1 MDSAAAA
8 AFRCS
13 ADFEAEEKAAF
24 VRNTK
29 AASLAIFRGF
39 LRVGE
44 KPEAVVGGI
53 HHQFA
58 VRKELCCTLC
68 GGGSEPAKSRIR
80 ADFGLPHGQSFQ
92 NSFDEPRV
100 GMPDLKPD
108 GRGFAN
114 LSKSAY
120 ADGA

>member
-8 AFRCS
+8 AFRNS
-13 ADFEAEEKAAF
+13 TDFEAEEKAAF
-24 VRNTK
+24 VGLTK
-29 AASLAIFRGF
+29 AALLAIFRGV

-58 VRKELCCTLC
+58 VRKELCCTLRGC
-68 GGGSEPAKSRIR
+68 GPEPAKSWIR

-100 GMPDLKPD
+100 GMPDLKAD
-108 GRGFAN
+108 GRGFAE
-114 LSKSAY
+114 LSKGAC